1 MNWIKTVSKA
11 DISSISLDSDSNELT
26 VVFDVTVGE
35 RGEVAEYTEVLD
47 MDETTPRL
55 RAAASEFTEALVQ
68 TLRAVAESTE
78 DVKCLTC
85 TGSCCYSFDSI
96 RVTRADVERMVA
108 GGLVIEN
115 HVDLYDGIDEGHED
129 WSGNVGRMKERV
141 VSPQISKKANVAGQ
155 TGCVNLTPQG
165 CSIYEHR
172 PTVCR
177 EFSPYTCDETYE
189 EDQRKVQQRKNGKM
203 TLRVVSAS

>member
-1 MNWIKTVSKA
+1 MNWIKTVTKA
-11 DISSISLDSDSNELT
+11 DLSSISLDGETNELT
-26 VVFDVTVGE
+26 VVFDLMVGE
-35 RGEVAEYTEVLD
+35 RGEVAEFTETVD
-47 MDETTPRL
+47 MDSAPPHL
-55 RAAASEFTEALVQ
+55 RAAASAFTDALMK
-68 TLRAVAESTE
+68 TLRDAAESTD

-85 TGSCCYSFDSI
+85 TGACCFAFDEV
-96 RVTRADVERMVA
+96 RVTRADVERMAA

-115 HVDLYDGIDEGHED
+115 HVDLYEDCRDGGED
-129 WSGNVGRMKERV
+129 WAGYVGSMKEKL
-141 VSPQISKKANVAGQ
+141 VSPQISKSANQMEQ

-189 EDQRKVQQRKNGKM
+189 EDQRKVAQRKNGKM
-203 TLRVVSAS
+203 TLRVMAQ